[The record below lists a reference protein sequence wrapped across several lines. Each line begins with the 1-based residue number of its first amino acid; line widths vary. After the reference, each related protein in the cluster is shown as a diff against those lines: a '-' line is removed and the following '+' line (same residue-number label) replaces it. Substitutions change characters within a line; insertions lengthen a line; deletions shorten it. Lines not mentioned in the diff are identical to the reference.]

1 MLSIA
6 SDSTSL
12 VVIILLFS
20 SKKRKKEMFI
30 VLLSSVGI
38 LNFFRLHKSPLGL
51 AVSHV
56 HQFSNLDTVF
66 NQSIASPGR
75 ERTCQ
80 SFGLVYLPVPPPLC
94 QIDSHGH
101 HEAEGRWG
109 SRYDSRGRALREDVR
124 TGRFALPQAWAQWT
138 MKWSVFENKF
148 SDYFSLLHNIWSLH
162 PRLGRKRISKTF
174 SFQILLAGRA
184 DAPPLRARGAPA
196 RGRHL
201 PGGRP
206 AHVCAG
212 AARRRGRLCDTDGRV
227 GASIAR
233 VLSGGQ
239 RGGD

>member
-1 MLSIA
+1 
-6 SDSTSL
+6 
-12 VVIILLFS
+12 
-20 SKKRKKEMFI
+20 MFI

-124 TGRFALPQAWAQWT
+124 TGRFALPQAWAQWA

-148 SDYFSLLHNIWSLH
+148 SDKLQEIVYKKSACSSNQFSLNN
-162 PRLGRKRISKTF
+162 
-174 SFQILLAGRA
+174 QIKYRGNRERSASSTSAG
-184 DAPPLRARGAPA
+184 
-196 RGRHL
+196 
-201 PGGRP
+201 
-206 AHVCAG
+206 
-212 AARRRGRLCDTDGRV
+212 
-227 GASIAR
+227 
-233 VLSGGQ
+233 
-239 RGGD
+239 